1 MQQLKE
7 STPTQDEADLPLIEL
22 DDMEE
27 MDLADDEISEI
38 DKKISNTRIKP
49 KVVRKN
55 IEHYLEER
63 ALKRRIDDLFDD
75 FPLD

>member
-1 MQQLKE
+1 MQQHKE
-7 STPTQDEADLPLIEL
+7 NVPAQDDTDLPLIEL

-27 MDLADDEISEI
+27 MDLADDEITDI

-75 FPLD
+75 FPS

>member
-1 MQQLKE
+1 MQQHKE
-7 STPTQDEADLPLIEL
+7 NVPAQDDTDLPLIEL

-27 MDLADDEISEI
+27 MDLADDEITDI

-75 FPLD
+75 FPT

>member
-1 MQQLKE
+1 MQHQKE
-7 STPTQDEADLPLIEL
+7 IPTRDETDLPPIEL

-27 MDLADDEISEI
+27 MDLADDETIEI